1 MLSYPLLNHEMRIY
15 KKKKEAK
22 RVILHHG
29 LASLNNDYAKMLFTQ
44 VNMTVRDEHLTLF
57 FVKHEKWL
65 F

>member
-1 MLSYPLLNHEMRIY
+1 MRIY

-29 LASLNNDYAKMLFTQ
+29 LASFNNDYAKMLFTQ
-44 VNMTVRDEHLTLF
+44 VDMTVKDEHLALF
-57 FVKHEKWL
+57 FVKLGKWL